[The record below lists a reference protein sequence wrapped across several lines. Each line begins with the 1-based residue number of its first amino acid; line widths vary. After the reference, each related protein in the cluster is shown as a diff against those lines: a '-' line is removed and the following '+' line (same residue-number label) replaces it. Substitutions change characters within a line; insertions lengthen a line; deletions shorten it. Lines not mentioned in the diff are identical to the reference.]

1 MTGEV
6 LGEVKV
12 CEICSALQGE
22 GRYTGYA
29 TTFIQEPIDLAKG
42 TDWSI
47 DRILSKVNKLGNR
60 HVCIKGETLL
70 QEDSYTL
77 VYELLAYSYIV
88 TMETSCRIPLE
99 DCLYDRTYAY
109 NVIINCAKE
118 NILNNLRL
126 LHSNDEVKFVI
137 KDDSDFDYVKKALK
151 KYPTS
156 AMVTLY
162 PFKNDLNIFKKI
174 EDFLIKNRLNA
185 RAGLK
190 LHKLI

>member
-1 MTGEV
+1 M
-6 LGEVKV
+6 KI
-12 CEICSALQGE
+12 CEIYSALQGE
-22 GRYTGYA
+22 GRYTGYT

-88 TMETSCRIPLE
+88 IMETSCRIPLE
-99 DCLYDRTYAY
+99 DCLYGRTYAY
-109 NVIINCAKE
+109 SVIINCAS
-118 NILNNLRL
+118 NNVLNNLSL

-137 KDDSDFDYVKKALK
+137 KDESDFDYVKNSLK

-162 PFKNDLNIFKKI
+162 PYKNDLNVFKKI
-174 EDFLIKNRLNA
+174 EAFLTKTHLNA

-190 LHKLI
+190 LHKLL

>member
-1 MTGEV
+1 M
-6 LGEVKV
+6 KV
-12 CEICSALQGE
+12 CEIYSALQGE

-109 NVIINCAKE
+109 NVIINCANE
-118 NILNNLRL
+118 NILNFIIVCLNYSTESLNYSPRVMSSHPGFCLRL
-126 LHSNDEVKFVI
+126 
-137 KDDSDFDYVKKALK
+137 
-151 KYPTS
+151 
-156 AMVTLY
+156 
-162 PFKNDLNIFKKI
+162 
-174 EDFLIKNRLNA
+174 
-185 RAGLK
+185 GLSERSSRGMP
-190 LHKLI
+190 

>member
-1 MTGEV
+1 MIGEV

-12 CEICSALQGE
+12 CEIYSALQGE

-29 TTFIQEPIDLAKG
+29 TTFIQEPIDLDKG

-77 VYELLAYSYIV
+77 VYELLAYSYNV
-88 TMETSCRIPLE
+88 TMETSCRVPLE
-99 DCLYDRTYAY
+99 DCLYGRTYAY
-109 NVIINCAKE
+109 SVIINCAGD
-118 NILNNLRL
+118 NVLNNLSL

-137 KDDSDFDYVKKALK
+137 KDESDFDYVKKSLK

-162 PFKNDLNIFKKI
+162 PYKNDLSIFKKI
-174 EDFLIKNRLNA
+174 EAFLTKTHLNA

-190 LHKLI
+190 LHKLL